1 MKIEVALQKV
11 DVLAIE
17 TAPFIY
23 YVENHPIY
31 SDKLDLIFKIVEA
44 MSIKIVASTITLTE
58 TLVKPLKNSDN
69 QTVKA
74 YRELL
79 MRHKSIQIYS
89 VLPSIAEKAA
99 ELRAKYNLRTPDAL
113 HIATAIESNS
123 DAFLTNDMGLKRI
136 TELQILILDEL
147 EIK

>member
-23 YVENHPIY
+23 YVENHSLY

-44 MSIKIVASTITLTE
+44 TSIKIVASTITLTE

-69 QTVKA
+69 QTAKA

-99 ELRAKYNLRTPDAL
+99 ELRANYILRTPDAL
-113 HIATAIESNS
+113 HIATAIESHS
-123 DAFLTNDMGLKRI
+123 DSFLTNDLGLKRI
-136 TELQILILDEL
+136 TDLQILILDEL

>member
-23 YVENHPIY
+23 YVENHPLY

-44 MSIKIVASTITLTE
+44 TNIKIVASTITLTE

-69 QTVKA
+69 QTINA

-99 ELRAKYNLRTPDAL
+99 KLRATYNLRTPDAL

-123 DAFLTNDMGLKRI
+123 DVFLTNDLGLKRI
-136 TELQILILDEL
+136 TDIQVLILDEL